1 MPNQYTTW
9 KKTKDLSDTD
19 KQHLITFVKE
29 NMEKEID
36 ENFVKKMTLVI
47 MAMKKQ
53 KIVGVVFLRKQD
65 AHLRH
70 VMFEVNALCVM
81 KDKRGQGIGGNIL
94 NTAKEIVPERSF
106 LQLYV
111 DNNDNHDSLFYWY
124 KFHGF
129 HVVYRTCAETCMKT
143 SVKKKTHKMTGLA
156 ICMIMI
162 LMGCAM
168 LIEFKK

>member
-111 DNNDNHDSLFYWY
+111 DNNDNC
-124 KFHGF
+124 
-129 HVVYRTCAETCMKT
+129 T
-143 SVKKKTHKMTGLA
+143 
-156 ICMIMI
+156 
-162 LMGCAM
+162 M
-168 LIEFKK
+168 LL